1 MPAATAPICVYPME
15 SEAMEE
21 KKLQEL
27 LEDIARQISGLRKDV
42 RTIRKAIFDE
52 RKPCFTNAEVMEM
65 FGVSTQTVKLWRD
78 TGSIGYAK
86 IGLRYIY
93 TREDIARFIEE
104 FHYKPDD
111 YGNS

>member
-1 MPAATAPICVYPME
+1 
-15 SEAMEE
+15 
-21 KKLQEL
+21 
-27 LEDIARQISGLRKDV
+27 
-42 RTIRKAIFDE
+42 
-52 RKPCFTNAEVMEM
+52 MEM